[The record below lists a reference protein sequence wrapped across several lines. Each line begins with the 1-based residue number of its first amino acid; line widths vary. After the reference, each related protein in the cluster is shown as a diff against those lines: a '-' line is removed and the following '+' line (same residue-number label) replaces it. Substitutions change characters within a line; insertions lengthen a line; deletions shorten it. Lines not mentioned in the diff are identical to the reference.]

1 MLASFHLIVSA
12 FLQLFDDFVELADLR
27 IQNLIPS
34 NEFFDKFFQ
43 VHPIDIC
50 RVSGLTDSNKLT
62 NILHFLAE
70 PLVLLVDKIIL
81 FGKLCNGV
89 LCQVAVEVQF
99 DLVEVLSTTIELP
112 EATNLLISY
121 LETSLQI
128 FDLLD

>member
-1 MLASFHLIVSA
+1 
-12 FLQLFDDFVELADLR
+12 
-27 IQNLIPS
+27 
-34 NEFFDKFFQ
+34 
-43 VHPIDIC
+43 
-50 RVSGLTDSNKLT
+50 
-62 NILHFLAE
+62 
-70 PLVLLVDKIIL
+70 LVDKIIL